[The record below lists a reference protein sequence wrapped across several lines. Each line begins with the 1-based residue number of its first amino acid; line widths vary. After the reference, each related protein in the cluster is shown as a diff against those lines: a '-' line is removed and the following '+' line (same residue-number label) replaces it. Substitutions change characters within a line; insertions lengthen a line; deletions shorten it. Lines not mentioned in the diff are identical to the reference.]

1 MCYILLTNLYYA
13 FVIQKLERELGIK
26 VSSFPELNLLALQF
40 FRYNPEY
47 MDRELTGEEIF
58 KILMERDK
66 DLLTKLYEGT
76 YEEEK

>member
-1 MCYILLTNLYYA
+1 MTIPY

-40 FRYNPEY
+40 FRDNPEY
-47 MDRELTGEEIF
+47 MDKELTGEEIF

-76 YEEEK
+76 YEEE